1 MRKMTFIIGYWP
13 RNSRC
18 YFSRKRKAVL
28 LSAAVF
34 FLGFAV
40 CWGWWNRGRVSG
52 ILDQAV
58 YSAIGDSAGYVA
70 GGGFS
75 DSFLKTI
82 LKEGLPGLGLQQAQ
96 YISPGNLAE
105 SILTA
110 VTTVNFSDPKELLE
124 SQFSYIEEIETEAE
138 EAAAL
143 TVPYHDPETEG
154 TAEGQNH
161 QPVSGEDNQS
171 GQRDGTPGEQ
181 GGEGHE
187 GQKAETDQKAS
198 IPGNMEDNPLVGIY
212 NTHNAEN
219 YSPSGGASKLEGKNA
234 GVARVAEVLETTLK
248 EKYGIAVARSQQIHD
263 YPDWNASYT
272 RSKETAKSLLSK
284 NPSIQILIDI
294 HRDAGIKERRT
305 VTVNGSKAA
314 QILFIIGSSKRL
326 EHPNWEKNREFAET
340 LHKKAEALYPG
351 FSRGVRVQSGRYNQH
366 LHPRAVLIEVGS
378 VKNSLSEAEAAGK
391 LLAHVISEVLQDLSE
406 EKL

>member
-13 RNSRC
+13 RNGRC
-18 YFSRKRKAVL
+18 YFSGKRKAVFL
-28 LSAAVF
+28 LAAAF
-34 FLGFAV
+34 ILGFAV
-40 CWGWWNRGRVSG
+40 YSGLWDRGKLSG
-52 ILDQAV
+52 IIDEAV
-58 YSAIGDSAGYVA
+58 YYSIGGPGEYVA
-70 GGGFS
+70 EGGFS

-82 LKEGLPGLGLQQAQ
+82 LKEGLPGLSLQQAQ

-110 VTTVNFSDPKELLE
+110 VSTVNFSDPKELFE

-143 TVPYHDPETEG
+143 TIPYHDAETGE
-154 TAEGQNH
+154 TAGGQTH
-161 QPVSGEDNQS
+161 EPVSGENSQS
-171 GQRDGTPGEQ
+171 GQDLEAGDQ
-181 GGEGHE
+181 GGESPE
-187 GQKAETDQKAS
+187 GKKAENDQKGG
-198 IPGNMEDNPLVGIY
+198 IPGNGGDNPLVGIY

-219 YSPSGGASKLEGKNA
+219 YSPSGGDSKLEGKNA
-234 GVARVAEVLETTLK
+234 GVVRVAEVLETTLK
-248 EKYGIAVARSQQIHD
+248 EKYGIAVARSKQIHD

-284 NPSIQILIDI
+284 SPSIQILVDI
-294 HRDAGIKERRT
+294 HRDAGVKERRT
-305 VTVNGSKAA
+305 VTVNGSIAA
-314 QILFIIGSSKRL
+314 QILFIVGSSQRL
-326 EHPNWEKNREFAET
+326 EHPNWEKNKEFAEA

-378 VKNSLSEAEAAGK
+378 VKNSLPEAEAAGK
-391 LLAHVISEVLQDLSE
+391 LLAHIISEVLQDVSQERL
-406 EKL
+406 